1 VLQAISSGCNLLGLS
16 QHLTLAVW
24 GLTLIA
30 VMGVKFLVAPWL
42 AERWSR
48 GRHTGRH
55 VDEAGNKA

>member
-1 VLQAISSGCNLLGLS
+1 
-16 QHLTLAVW
+16 
-24 GLTLIA
+24 LIA